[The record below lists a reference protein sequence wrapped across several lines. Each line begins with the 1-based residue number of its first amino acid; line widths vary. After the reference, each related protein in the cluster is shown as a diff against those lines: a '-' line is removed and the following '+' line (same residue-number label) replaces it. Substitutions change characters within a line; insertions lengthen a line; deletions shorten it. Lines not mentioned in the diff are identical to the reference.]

1 MNGAVSRS
9 YKNRAATVRE
19 RLLGMSRLV
28 RLGALALAIVAALPA
43 AEATA
48 ASTELRLQIADV
60 ERAIDSRFGQIRTDS
75 QPMMLL
81 GATRGAYLDGYG
93 AVFTVEVNLYP
104 AAALNPFR
112 QSYSDAE
119 KQQLNIRKR
128 QRLETLEAEAR
139 AILVEETKRLTALSP
154 GDKVALAVSLFHF
167 NWEDL
172 TGLPR
177 QMVASAARSALD
189 EVRAGSLTAAEGKKR
204 LELRYF

>member
-1 MNGAVSRS
+1 LVLAVIGAVG
-9 YKNRAATVRE
+9 
-19 RLLGMSRLV
+19 LLS
-28 RLGALALAIVAALPA
+28 A
-43 AEATA
+43 AEATP
-48 ASTELRLQIADV
+48 ASAELRLQIADV

-119 KQQLNIRKR
+119 KEQLNIRKR
-128 QRLETLEAEAR
+128 QRLEDLEAEAR

-154 GDKVALAVSLFHF
+154 GDKIALAVSLFHF

-177 QMVASAARSALD
+177 QLVAAAARSALD
-189 EVRAGSLTAAEGKKR
+189 EARAGSLTPADLKKR

>member
-1 MNGAVSRS
+1 MTRRMA
-9 YKNRAATVRE
+9 
-19 RLLGMSRLV
+19 LLL
-28 RLGALALAIVAALPA
+28 LPA
-43 AEATA
+43 TISLTA
-48 ASTELRLQIADV
+48 AEVDPSATELRLQMNDV
-60 ERAIDSRFGQIRTDS
+60 ERAIDRRFSEIRTDS

-81 GATRGAYLDGYG
+81 GATRGAYLEGYG
-93 AVFTVEVNLYP
+93 AVFTLEVNLYP

-139 AILVEETKRLTALSP
+139 TILAEESKRLTALAP
-154 GDKVALAVSLFHF
+154 TAKIALAVSLFHF

-177 QMVASAARSALD
+177 QLVAAAARNVLD
-189 EVRAGSLTAAEGKKR
+189 EVRGGSLTAADLKQR

>member
-1 MNGAVSRS
+1 MTRHLI
-9 YKNRAATVRE
+9 
-19 RLLGMSRLV
+19 LLLLSV
-28 RLGALALAIVAALPA
+28 VALAAAEVDPA
-43 AEATA
+43 A
-48 ASTELRLQIADV
+48 TELRLQMADV
-60 ERAIDSRFGQIRTDS
+60 ERAIDRRFSEIRTDS
-75 QPMMLL
+75 QPIMLL

-93 AVFTVEVNLYP
+93 AVFTLEVNLYP

-112 QSYSDAE
+112 QSYSEAE

-139 AILVEETKRLTALSP
+139 TILAEESKRLTALAP

-177 QMVASAARSALD
+177 QLVAAAARSVLD
-189 EVRAGSLTAAEGKKR
+189 EVRSGALPVAEVKKR